1 MNEVLD
7 PLKDGVMLLERY
19 HRQYGKVPADLVLTI
34 KSELAR
40 YQIGIVTTFYG
51 WLLREKPTIAVF
63 FCEDGDTED
72 DEHGPH
78 ERSLDDFL
86 MAAHPLYGAM

>member
-7 PLKDGVMLLERY
+7 PLKDAVMLLERY

-51 WLLREKPTIAVF
+51 WLIREQPAIAVF
-63 FCEDGDTED
+63 FCTDTDDED